1 MERLIL
7 FADDSPTV
15 LRRAERILLD
25 EGFAVATVSNGVAAI
40 NKLPKLRPSLVLADV
55 SMPGKDGYEVCDFVK
70 RSADFC
76 NVPVLLVASDLEPYD
91 EARGGRVRADG
102 IVKKPFTPYDLTAIV
117 MKFAGSL
124 APLAI
129 PPEAPRREPVA
140 PSVDQ
145 SVPAPPAAPAPET
158 VSASPEPQPVAAVVP
173 LPEPPAAPAPETVSA
188 SPEPQPVAAPAP
200 LPEPPAAPAPETVS
214 ASPEPQ
220 LEAAP
225 APLPEPLQAAPEAVS
240 EPAVQPAPE
249 PIPPS
254 LESAPQAAPAP
265 EPPQAPLGPIPHFVA
280 EAAPELALVSSE
292 LIAATET
299 VERTGEARELPL
311 ESAAPAPALSE
322 TETVEPLVA
331 PTPEPTPETSAVR
344 AEEPAL
350 PTQASEAAAGQ
361 EEPVPPA
368 REWIEVVVRKTVA
381 KMVPPILPAFL
392 IGQIVLSLTDQIA
405 DELAAHE
412 NSPSAL

>member
-158 VSASPEPQPVAAVVP
+158 VSASPEPQPVAAVV
-173 LPEPPAAPAPETVSA
+173 
-188 SPEPQPVAAPAP
+188 P

>member
-1 MERLIL
+1 
-7 FADDSPTV
+7 
-15 LRRAERILLD
+15 
-25 EGFAVATVSNGVAAI
+25 
-40 NKLPKLRPSLVLADV
+40 
-55 SMPGKDGYEVCDFVK
+55 
-70 RSADFC
+70 
-76 NVPVLLVASDLEPYD
+76 
-91 EARGGRVRADG
+91 
-102 IVKKPFTPYDLTAIV
+102 
-117 MKFAGSL
+117 
-124 APLAI
+124 
-129 PPEAPRREPVA
+129 
-140 PSVDQ
+140 
-145 SVPAPPAAPAPET
+145 
-158 VSASPEPQPVAAVVP
+158 
-173 LPEPPAAPAPETVSA
+173 
-188 SPEPQPVAAPAP
+188 
-200 LPEPPAAPAPETVS
+200 
-214 ASPEPQ
+214 
-220 LEAAP
+220 
-225 APLPEPLQAAPEAVS
+225 
-240 EPAVQPAPE
+240 
-249 PIPPS
+249 
-254 LESAPQAAPAP
+254 
-265 EPPQAPLGPIPHFVA
+265 LGPIPHFVA

>member
-1 MERLIL
+1 VERLIL